1 MYLVSGKRFVGRTD
15 GQYGHPVDW
24 RQQGVTDRQNLG
36 THVTR
41 CTTLPPPGE
50 MCTIVTRYPEAT

>member
-36 THVTR
+36 TRDTLHYTPAPGR
-41 CTTLPPPGE
+41 CVLL
-50 MCTIVTRYPEAT
+50 